1 MTLASTIDSKFYYKN
16 FLVGVVVLVINLGFG
31 FPAGTNESP
40 AGPKRF
46 AIDMVERNADQ
57 IATVGDVLYYFG
69 EPGMQEYESSKYLK
83 ETLEQIGFKVEVGGA
98 GLPTNVWATW
108 GSGKPVIAIATEM
121 DSLPEGSQ
129 TPGSIPRK
137 PLVEGAPGH
146 MEGHNVMAAMSVGA
160 AHAVKKAMEQFKIPG
175 TIVLSIGPAEEQ
187 LMSRPYLVRDGYF
200 KDVDAAI
207 ITHIADNF
215 ATGYGLQNY
224 ALIGAK
230 FTFKGRTAHG
240 GVNPWDGKD
249 AVDAVV
255 LMDIGFDKLREHLR
269 PSYRGHRTITNG
281 GVQPN
286 IIPDVGQI
294 WWFIRDANGPWAKEN
309 FDKLVNI
316 ARGAALMTGTT
327 MEMEPFG
334 AAWPSLGNKAIAEAI
349 NKNIESVGMP
359 KWSEDEIKFAKELQK
374 SLGIKEAGLAT
385 QPAPLRAGTQNTSSN
400 DIGDITWNVPTG
412 TLRFPSA
419 VLGVQA
425 HHWTAG
431 ITPTLSIAH
440 KGAVV
445 GAKAMAASI
454 LDLLISPELRVAAKK
469 QFDEDTKDMKYFSLL
484 PPGAKP
490 PVDLN
495 KEMMEKYRPAM
506 RKFYLTKK
514 AQFK

>member
-1 MTLASTIDSKFYYKN
+1 MSCPPSNLKN
-16 FLVGVVVLVINLGFG
+16 GCLRKVLVAFVIAVAAVAFV
-31 FPAGTNESP
+31 FPAATADSEKD
-40 AGPKRF
+40 PKRVAF
-46 AIDMVERNADQ
+46 EVIDRNADQ
-57 IATVGDVLYYFG
+57 IATVGDVLYYFA
-69 EPGMQEYESSKYLK
+69 EPGMQEYESAKFVK
-83 ETLEQIGFKVEVGGA
+83 ETLESAGFNVELGGA
-98 GLPTNVWATW
+98 GMPTNVWAKW

-121 DSLPEGSQ
+121 DALPEGSQ

-146 MEGHNVMAAMSVGA
+146 MEGHNVMGAVGVGA
-160 AHAVKKAMEQFKIPG
+160 AFAVKKAMEQFKMPG
-175 TIVLSIGPAEEQ
+175 TVVLSIGPAEEQ
-187 LMSRPYLVRDGYF
+187 LMSRPYLVREGYF

-207 ITHIADNF
+207 ITHVADQS

-230 FTFKGRTAHG
+230 FTFKGKTAHG

-269 PSYRGHRTITNG
+269 PTYRGHRTITMG

-334 AAWPSLGNKAIAEAI
+334 AAWPSLANKAIAEAVQ
-349 NKNIESVGMP
+349 KNIELVGMP
-359 KWSEDEIKFAKELQK
+359 KWTDEENKFAKELQK
-374 SLGIKEAGLAT
+374 SLGRKEEGLPT
-385 QPAPLRAGTQNTSSN
+385 KVAPLQAARQNSSSN
-400 DIGDITWNVPTG
+400 DIGDITWVVPTG
-412 TLRFPSA
+412 TVRFP
-419 VLGVQA
+419 VVVPGVQA

-431 ITPTLSIAH
+431 ITPAMSIAH

-445 GAKAMAASI
+445 GAKVLAASV
-454 LDLLISPELRVAAKK
+454 LDLLISPDLLAAAKK
-469 QFDEDTKDMKYFSLL
+469 QFDEDTKDTKYFSLL
-484 PPGAKP
+484 PPDAKP

-495 KEMMEKYRPAM
+495 KEIMEKYRAEM
-506 RKFYLTKK
+506 RKFYLNKK
-514 AQFK
+514 VQFK

>member
-1 MTLASTIDSKFYYKN
+1 MAVRNLFWSRRLLAA
-16 FLVGVVVLVINLGFG
+16 LGALAAAIFV
-31 FPAGTNESP
+31 FQPATADSP
-40 AGPKRF
+40 ADAKRV
-46 AIDMVERNADQ
+46 AIEVVERNAAQ

-83 ETLEQIGFKVEVGGA
+83 TTLEQAGFKVELGGA

-146 MEGHNVMAAMSVGA
+146 MEGHNLMAAAAVGA
-160 AHAVKKAMEQFKIPG
+160 AHGVKKAMEQFKLPG

-207 ITHIADNF
+207 ITHVGDGLS
-215 ATGYGLQNY
+215 TGYGLGNY

-230 FTFKGRTAHG
+230 FTFRGRTAHG

-255 LMDIGFDKLREHLR
+255 LMDIGMDKLREHLR
-269 PSYRGHRTITNG
+269 PTYRAHRTITHG

-286 IIPDVGQI
+286 IIADMGQI
-294 WWFIRDANGPWAKEN
+294 WWFVRDATGPWAKEN
-309 FDKLVNI
+309 FDKLVNVGK
-316 ARGAALMTGTT
+316 GAALMTGTT

-334 AAWPSLGNKAIAEAI
+334 AAWPSLGNKAIAEAVQ
-349 NKNIESVGMP
+349 KNLDLVGMP
-359 KWSEDEIKFAKELQK
+359 NWTDDEVKFARELQK
-374 SLGIKEAGLAT
+374 SMNQKEVGLAT
-385 QPAPLRAGTQNTSSN
+385 KVLPLVPGRQNSSSN
-400 DIGDITWNVPTG
+400 DIGDITWVVPTA
-412 TLRFPSA
+412 TIRFPS
-419 VLGVQA
+419 VVPGIQA
-425 HHWTAG
+425 HHWSAG
-431 ITPTLSIAH
+431 ITPTMSIGH
-440 KGAVV
+440 KGAVT
-445 GAKAMAASI
+445 GAKAIAASV
-454 LDLLISPELRVAAKK
+454 LDLMTSPELRAAAKK
-469 QFDEDTKDMKYFSLL
+469 QFEQDTKDSKYFSLL
-484 PPGAKP
+484 PEGAKP
-490 PVDLN
+490 PLDLN

-506 RKFYLTKK
+506 KKFYLTKK
-514 AQFK
+514 ADFK

>member
-1 MTLASTIDSKFYYKN
+1 MRCFCVSRHKHLRNVVTS
-16 FLVGVVVLVINLGFG
+16 VVVVLALAVV
-31 FPAGTNESP
+31 FPAGTAESP
-40 AGPKRF
+40 GDPKRF
-46 AIDMVERNADQ
+46 AFEVVERNAEQ
-57 IATVGDVLYYFG
+57 IAAAGDVLYYYA
-69 EPGMQEYESSKYLK
+69 EPGMQEHESAKFVK
-83 ETLEQIGFKVEVGGA
+83 ETLESAGFKVELGGA
-98 GLPTNVWATW
+98 GMPTNVWATW

-121 DSLPEGSQ
+121 DALPEGSQ
-129 TPGSIPRK
+129 TPGSIVRK

-146 MEGHNVMAAMSVGA
+146 MEGHNVMGAVAIGA
-160 AHAVKKAMEQFKIPG
+160 AFAVKKAMEQFKLPG

-207 ITHIADNF
+207 LTHVADNS

-224 ALIGAK
+224 ALVGAK

-269 PSYRGHRTITNG
+269 PTYRGHRTITHG

-286 IIPDVGQI
+286 IIPDMGQI

-349 NKNIESVGMP
+349 QKNIEMVGLP
-359 KWSEDEIKFAKELQK
+359 KWTDAENKFAKELQK
-374 SLGIKEAGLAT
+374 SLGKKEEGLPT
-385 QPAPLRAGTQNTSSN
+385 KIEPLRASRQNSSSN
-400 DIGDITWNVPTG
+400 DIGDITWVVPTAAV
-412 TLRFPSA
+412 RFP
-419 VLGVQA
+419 VVVPGVQG

-431 ITPTLSIAH
+431 ITPTMSIAH

-445 GAKAMAASI
+445 GAKVIAASV
-454 LDLLISPELRVAAKK
+454 LDLLTSPELRAAAKK
-469 QFDEDTKDMKYFSLL
+469 QFDEDTKETKYFSLL
-484 PPGAKP
+484 PEGAKP
-490 PVDLN
+490 PIDLN
-495 KEMMEKYRPAM
+495 KDIMDKYRPAM
-506 RKFYLTKK
+506 RKFYLNKK
-514 AQFK
+514 VQFK

>member
-1 MTLASTIDSKFYYKN
+1 MQDTRVMGKN
-16 FLVGVVVLVINLGFG
+16 HVMRRTMVAVIAVLVTFAFILRGR
-31 FPAGTNESP
+31 ADSP
-40 AGPKRF
+40 GDPKRVALD
-46 AIDMVERNADQ
+46 AIDRNAEQ
-57 IATVGDVLYYFG
+57 IALVGDVIYYFG
-69 EPGMQEYESSKYLK
+69 EPGMQEYESSKFLK
-83 ETLEQIGFKVEVGGA
+83 ATLEQIGFTVEVGGA
-98 GLPTNVWATW
+98 GLPTNVWAKW

-146 MEGHNVMAAMSVGA
+146 MEGHNVMAAVAVGA
-160 AHAVKKAMEQFKIPG
+160 AHAVKKAMEQFKLPG
-175 TIVLSIGPAEEQ
+175 TVVVSIGPAEEQ

-207 ITHIADNF
+207 ITHVADQS

-269 PSYRGHRTITNG
+269 PTYRGHRTITMG

-316 ARGAALMTGTT
+316 GRGAALMTGTT

-334 AAWPSLGNKAIAEAI
+334 AAWPSLGNKAIAEAVQ
-349 NKNIESVGMP
+349 KNIEMVGMP
-359 KWSEDEIKFAKELQK
+359 KWTEEENKFAKELQK
-374 SLGIKEAGLAT
+374 SLGKKEDGLPT
-385 QPAPLRAGTQNTSSN
+385 KVEPLQAARQNSSSN
-400 DIGDITWNVPTG
+400 DIGDITWVVPTG
-412 TLRFPSA
+412 TVRFP
-419 VLGVQA
+419 VVVPGVQP

-431 ITPTLSIAH
+431 ITPTMSIAH
-440 KGAVV
+440 KGAVA
-445 GAKAMAASI
+445 GAKVIAASA
-454 LDLLISPELRVAAKK
+454 LDLMTSPDLLTAAKK
-469 QFDEDTKDMKYFSLL
+469 QFQEDTKDTKYFSLL

-490 PVDLN
+490 PLDLN
-495 KEMMEKYRPAM
+495 KEMMDKYRPAM
-506 RKFYLTKK
+506 SKFYLDKK

>member
-1 MTLASTIDSKFYYKN
+1 MPRLAVRRKTILLAKSHMAIVLGLVALLFGLPATAQSPVDAKRVAFETIDKN
-16 FLVGVVVLVINLGFG
+16 AE
-31 FPAGTNESP
+31 P
-40 AGPKRF
+40 
-46 AIDMVERNADQ
+46 
-57 IATVGDVLYYFG
+57 IATVGDTLYYFG
-69 EPGMQEYESSKYLK
+69 EPGMQEYESAKYLK

-98 GLPTNVWATW
+98 GLPTNVWAKW

-146 MEGHNVMAAMSVGA
+146 MEGHNVMAALAVGA
-160 AHAVKKAMEQFKIPG
+160 AHAVKKAMEQLKIPG
-175 TIVLSIGPAEEQ
+175 TVVVSIGPAEEQ

-207 ITHIADNF
+207 ITHIADGL

-230 FTFKGRTAHG
+230 FTFRGRTAHG

-249 AVDAVV
+249 AVDAVE

-269 PSYRGHRTITNG
+269 PTYRGHRVITIG

-316 ARGAALMTGTT
+316 GKGAALMTGTT

-334 AAWPSLGNKAIAEAI
+334 AAWPTLANKAIAEAVQ
-349 NKNIESVGMP
+349 KNIEMVGMP
-359 KWSEDEIKFAKELQK
+359 KWTDEEVKFAKALQK
-374 SLGIKEAGLAT
+374 SMGKKEAGLAT
-385 QPAPLRAGTQNTSSN
+385 QVSPLRAGTQNTSSN

-412 TLRFPSA
+412 TVRFPAMA
-419 VLGVQA
+419 VGVQA

-431 ITPTLSIAH
+431 ITPTMSIAH

-445 GAKAMAASI
+445 GAKVMAASV
-454 LDLLISPELRVAAKK
+454 LDLLMSPELRAAAKK
-469 QFDEDTKDMKYFSLL
+469 QFEEDTKEIKYFSLL

-495 KEMMEKYRPAM
+495 KEIMDKYRPEM
-506 RKFYLTKK
+506 RKHYLNKK
-514 AQFK
+514 AQFN

>member
-1 MTLASTIDSKFYYKN
+1 MSYRTFSK
-16 FLVGVVVLVINLGFG
+16 
-31 FPAGTNESP
+31 
-40 AGPKRF
+40 PKRTGSIMSLVAALALAF
-46 AIDMVERNADQ
+46 VFTPATADSPSDPKRVAFEVVDRNAEQ
-57 IATVGDVLYYFG
+57 IATVGDVLYYYA
-69 EPGMQEYESSKYLK
+69 EPGMQEHESAKFVK
-83 ETLEQIGFKVEVGGA
+83 EILERAGFTVELGGA
-98 GLPTNVWATW
+98 GMPTNVWAKW
-108 GSGKPVIAIATEM
+108 GSGKPMIAIATEM
-121 DSLPEGSQ
+121 DALPEGSQ

-146 MEGHNVMAAMSVGA
+146 MEGHNIMGAVGVGA
-160 AHAVKKAMEQFKIPG
+160 AFAVKKAMEQFKIPG

-200 KDVDAAI
+200 KDVDAAVL
-207 ITHIADNF
+207 THVADSS

-240 GVNPWDGKD
+240 GVNPWDAKD

-269 PSYRGHRTITNG
+269 PTYRGHRTITNG

-334 AAWPSLGNKAIAEAI
+334 AAWPSLGNKVIAEAI
-349 NKNIESVGMP
+349 QKNIEMVGMP
-359 KWSEDEIKFAKELQK
+359 KWTEDENKFAKELQK
-374 SLGIKEAGLAT
+374 SLGKKEEGLPT
-385 QPAPLRAGTQNTSSN
+385 KVEPLRASRQNSSSN
-400 DIGDITWNVPTG
+400 DIGDITWVVPTA
-412 TLRFPSA
+412 TVRFP
-419 VLGVQA
+419 VVVPGVQG

-431 ITPTLSIAH
+431 ITPTMSIAH

-445 GAKAMAASI
+445 GAKVIAASV
-454 LDLLISPELRVAAKK
+454 LDLLVFPELRAAARK
-469 QFDEDTKDMKYFSLL
+469 QFEEDTKETKYFSLL

-490 PVDLN
+490 PLDLN
-495 KEMMEKYRPAM
+495 KEIMDKYRPAM
-506 RKFYLTKK
+506 KKFYLNKSV
-514 AQFK
+514 QFK

>member
-1 MTLASTIDSKFYYKN
+1 MYYRTSLRPKRAVSIA
-16 FLVGVVVLVINLGFG
+16 FLVAVLALALGF
-31 FPAGTNESP
+31 PLATADSP
-40 AGPKRF
+40 SDPKRVAF
-46 AIDMVERNADQ
+46 EVVDRNAEQ
-57 IATVGDVLYYFG
+57 IATVGDVLYYFA
-69 EPGMQEYESSKYLK
+69 EPGMQEYESSNYVK
-83 ETLEQIGFKVEVGGA
+83 ETLERAGFTVELGGA
-98 GLPTNVWATW
+98 GMPTNVWAKW

-121 DSLPEGSQ
+121 DALPEGSQ

-146 MEGHNVMAAMSVGA
+146 MEGHNLMAASAVGA

-207 ITHIADNF
+207 ITHVADSL
-215 ATGYGLQNY
+215 ATDYGLANY

-269 PSYRGHRTITNG
+269 PTYRGHRTITMG

-334 AAWPSLGNKAIAEAI
+334 AAWPSLGNKAIAEAVQ
-349 NKNIESVGMP
+349 KNIDMVGMP
-359 KWSEDEIKFAKELQK
+359 NWTEDENKFARELQK
-374 SLGIKEAGLAT
+374 SMGQKELGLPAKALPLA
-385 QPAPLRAGTQNTSSN
+385 PGRQNSSSN
-400 DIGDITWNVPTG
+400 DIGDITWVVPTG
-412 TLRFPSA
+412 SVRFPS
-419 VLGVQA
+419 VVPGIQP
-425 HHWTAG
+425 HHWSAG
-431 ITPTLSIAH
+431 ITPTMSIGH
-440 KGAVV
+440 KGAIV
-445 GAKAMAASI
+445 GAKVIAASV
-454 LDLLISPELRVAAKK
+454 LDLLASPELRSAAKK
-469 QFDEDTKDMKYFSLL
+469 QFEEDTKESKYFSLL

-495 KEMMEKYRPAM
+495 KDIMDKYRPAM
-506 RKFYLTKK
+506 KKFYLNKN

>member
-1 MTLASTIDSKFYYKN
+1 
-16 FLVGVVVLVINLGFG
+16 VL
-31 FPAGTNESP
+31 PAGTADSP
-40 AGPKRF
+40 SDPKRVAF
-46 AIDMVERNADQ
+46 EAVDRNADQ
-57 IATVGDVLYYFG
+57 IAIVSNVLYYFG
-69 EPGMQEYESSKYLK
+69 EPGMQEHESAKFLK
-83 ETLEQIGFKVEVGGA
+83 GTLEQIGFKVEVGGA
-98 GLPTNVWATW
+98 GLPTNVWAKW

-146 MEGHNVMAAMSVGA
+146 MEGHNVMASVAVGA
-160 AHAVKKAMEQFKIPG
+160 AHAVKKAMEQFKLPG
-175 TIVLSIGPAEEQ
+175 TVVLSIAPAEEQ

-207 ITHIADNF
+207 ITHIADGS

-249 AVDAVV
+249 AVDAVE

-269 PSYRGHRTITNG
+269 PTYRGHRTITIG

-316 ARGAALMTGTT
+316 GRGAALMTGTT

-334 AAWPSLGNKAIAEAI
+334 AAWPTFANKAIADAVQ
-349 NKNIESVGMP
+349 KNIEMVGMP
-359 KWSEDEIKFAKELQK
+359 AWSDEEVKFAKELQK
-374 SLGIKEAGLAT
+374 SMGIKEQGLAT
-385 QPAPLRAGTQNTSSN
+385 KVLPLRAVTQNTSSN
-400 DIGDITWNVPTG
+400 DIGDISWNVPTG
-412 TLRFPSA
+412 TVRFPSA

-431 ITPTLSIAH
+431 ITPTMSIAH

-445 GAKAMAASI
+445 GAKVMAASV
-454 LDLLISPELRVAAKK
+454 LDLLTSPELRAAAKK
-469 QFDEDTKDMKYFSLL
+469 QFEEDTKEIKYFSLI
-484 PPGAKP
+484 PPDAKP
-490 PVDLN
+490 PLDLN
-495 KEMMEKYRPAM
+495 KEMMDKYRPAM
-506 RKFYLTKK
+506 RKFYLTQK
-514 AQFK
+514 AEFK

>member
-1 MTLASTIDSKFYYKN
+1 VLAFVFGLAIADS
-16 FLVGVVVLVINLGFG
+16 
-31 FPAGTNESP
+31 PSD
-40 AGPKRF
+40 PKRAAF
-46 AIDMVERNADQ
+46 EVIDRNAEQ
-57 IATVGDVLYYFG
+57 IATAGDVLYYFG

-83 ETLEQIGFKVEVGGA
+83 ETLEQIGFKVELGGA

-146 MEGHNVMAAMSVGA
+146 MEGHNVMAAVAVGT
-160 AHAVKKAMEQFKIPG
+160 AHVVKKAMEQFKIPG
-175 TIVLSIGPAEEQ
+175 TIVVSIGPAEEQ

-207 ITHIADNF
+207 ITHIGD
-215 ATGYGLQNY
+215 TLGTSYGLLND

-230 FTFKGRTAHG
+230 FNFKGRTAHG

-269 PSYRGHRTITNG
+269 PTYRGHRTITNG

-286 IIPDVGQI
+286 IIPDTGQI
-294 WWFIRDANGPWAKEN
+294 WWFIRDATGPWAKEN

-316 ARGAALMTGTT
+316 GKGAALMTGTT
-327 MEMEPFG
+327 MEMEPYG

-349 NKNIESVGMP
+349 QKNADMVGMP
-359 KWSEDEIKFAKELQK
+359 KWTDGEIKFAKELQK
-374 SLGIKEAGLAT
+374 SLERKEEGLPTKVLPLQAG
-385 QPAPLRAGTQNTSSN
+385 RQNSSSN
-400 DIGDITWNVPTG
+400 DIGDVTWVVPTG
-412 TLRFPSA
+412 SVRFPSA
-419 VLGVQA
+419 VPGVQA

-431 ITPTLSIAH
+431 ITPTMSIAH

-445 GAKAMAASI
+445 GAKVIAASV
-454 LDLLISPELRVAAKK
+454 LDLLTSPELRAAAKK
-469 QFDEDTKDMKYFSLL
+469 QFEEDTKETKYFSLL

-490 PVDLN
+490 PLDLN
-495 KEMMEKYRPAM
+495 KEMMDKYRPAM
-506 RKFYLTKK
+506 RKFYLNKK
-514 AQFK
+514 AEFK

>member
-1 MTLASTIDSKFYYKN
+1 VIA
-16 FLVGVVVLVINLGFG
+16 VVAVAFV
-31 FPAGTNESP
+31 FPAATADSP
-40 AGPKRF
+40 NDPKRVAF
-46 AIDMVERNADQ
+46 EAIDRNADQ

-146 MEGHNVMAAMSVGA
+146 MEGHNVMAAVAVGA

-175 TIVLSIGPAEEQ
+175 TVVVSIGPAEEQ

-207 ITHIADNF
+207 ITHIADGS
-215 ATGYGLQNY
+215 ATGYGLLNY

-240 GVNPWDGKD
+240 AVNPWDGKD

-269 PSYRGHRTITNG
+269 PTYRGHRAITMG

-316 ARGAALMTGTT
+316 GRGAALMTGTT

-334 AAWPSLGNKAIAEAI
+334 AAWPQQGNKAIAEAVQ
-349 NKNIESVGMP
+349 KNIEMVGMP
-359 KWSEDEIKFAKELQK
+359 QWTDEEVKFAKELQK
-374 SLGIKEAGLAT
+374 SLGIKEQGLAT
-385 QPAPLRAGTQNTSSN
+385 KISPLRAESQRTASN
-400 DIGDITWNVPTG
+400 DIGDITWVVPTG
-412 TLRFPSA
+412 LVRFPSA
-419 VLGVQA
+419 ALGVQA

-431 ITPTLSIAH
+431 ITPTMSIAH

-445 GAKAMAASI
+445 GAKVIAASI
-454 LDLLISPELRVAAKK
+454 LDLLTSPELRAAAKK

-490 PVDLN
+490 PLDLN
-495 KEMMEKYRPAM
+495 REMMEKYRPEM
-506 RKFYLTKK
+506 RKFYLNKK
-514 AQFK
+514 AEFK

>member
-1 MTLASTIDSKFYYKN
+1 MR
-16 FLVGVVVLVINLGFG
+16 FLGAYWKEQLKRKIPVAFFVGVLGLAFVLPG
-31 FPAGTNESP
+31 GTAESP
-40 AGPKRF
+40 GDPKRF
-46 AIDMVERNADQ
+46 AFDVVERNAEQ
-57 IATVGDVLYYFG
+57 IAAVGDVIYYFA
-69 EPGMQEYESSKYLK
+69 EPGMQEYESAKYVK
-83 ETLEQIGFKVEVGGA
+83 ETLEGAGFKVELGGA
-98 GLPTNVWATW
+98 GMPTNVWARW

-121 DSLPEGSQ
+121 DALPEGSQ

-146 MEGHNVMAAMSVGA
+146 MEGHNVMGAVGVGA
-160 AHAVKKAMEQFKIPG
+160 AFAVKKTMEQFKIPG

-187 LMSRPYLVRDGYF
+187 LMSRPYIVRDGYF

-207 ITHIADNF
+207 ITHIADSS

-269 PSYRGHRTITNG
+269 PTYRGHRTITLG

-294 WWFIRDANGPWAKEN
+294 WWFVRDATGPWAKEN

-334 AAWPSLGNKAIAEAI
+334 AAWPTLGNKAIAEAI
-349 NKNIESVGMP
+349 QKNIEVVGVP
-359 KWSEDEIKFAKELQK
+359 RWTEDEVKFAKDLQK
-374 SLGIKEAGLAT
+374 SLGKREDGLRAKV
-385 QPAPLRAGTQNTSSN
+385 APLQSRAQNSSSN
-400 DIGDITWNVPTG
+400 DIGDVTWVVPTG
-412 TLRFPSA
+412 TVRFPSA
-419 VLGVQA
+419 VPNIQA

-431 ITPTLSIAH
+431 IAPTTSIAH

-445 GAKAMAASI
+445 GAKVLAASV
-454 LDLLISPELRVAAKK
+454 LDLLTSPELLAAAKK
-469 QFDEDTKDMKYFSLL
+469 QFAEDTKETKYFSLL
-484 PPGAKP
+484 PPDAKP

-495 KEMMEKYRPAM
+495 KDIMDKYRPAM
-506 RKFYLTKK
+506 RKFYLNKK

>member
-1 MTLASTIDSKFYYKN
+1 
-16 FLVGVVVLVINLGFG
+16 
-31 FPAGTNESP
+31 
-40 AGPKRF
+40 
-46 AIDMVERNADQ
+46 
-57 IATVGDVLYYFG
+57 
-69 EPGMQEYESSKYLK
+69 
-83 ETLEQIGFKVEVGGA
+83 
-98 GLPTNVWATW
+98 
-108 GSGKPVIAIATEM
+108 
-121 DSLPEGSQ
+121 
-129 TPGSIPRK
+129 
-137 PLVEGAPGH
+137 
-146 MEGHNVMAAMSVGA
+146 
-160 AHAVKKAMEQFKIPG
+160 
-175 TIVLSIGPAEEQ
+175 
-187 LMSRPYLVRDGYF
+187 MSRPYLVRDGYF

-215 ATGYGLQNY
+215 STGYGLQNY

-359 KWSEDEIKFAKELQK
+359 KWTEDEIKFAKELQK
-374 SLGIKEAGLAT
+374 SLGIKEAGLAI
-385 QPAPLRAGTQNTSSN
+385 QPAPLRAGTQNQS
-400 DIGDITWNVPTG
+400 
-412 TLRFPSA
+412 LRCP
-419 VLGVQA
+419 
-425 HHWTAG
+425 
-431 ITPTLSIAH
+431 
-440 KGAVV
+440 
-445 GAKAMAASI
+445 
-454 LDLLISPELRVAAKK
+454 R
-469 QFDEDTKDMKYFSLL
+469 
-484 PPGAKP
+484 
-490 PVDLN
+490 
-495 KEMMEKYRPAM
+495 R
-506 RKFYLTKK
+506 
-514 AQFK
+514 